1 MSNLNNQRKKS
12 IIIIGAGLGGL
23 SSGVYAQMNGYDST
37 IFEMHEI
44 PGGCCTAWD
53 RRNYTFDQCVSWLL
67 GSGKNNK
74 MNQIW
79 NELGALDGKQ
89 IINFEV
95 FNRVYTQSGA
105 YVDFYSEP
113 GRLQEHLLEIAP
125 EDEKQIKLFC
135 SDLRKFYALTDAHPF
150 LKPVGLMNPWEK
162 FRMYAPYL
170 IRMKLVGRAY
180 STPMSEFSS
189 RFKNPVLREAFNF
202 ILFEKHESF
211 PLIPFYFNL
220 ACAAL
225 KNAGAPQGGS
235 LGLAKSIERR
245 YHSLGGRT
253 VYNAKVEEI
262 LIEDNKAVG
271 VLLTDGQRHY
281 SDIVISAGDGF
292 GATQRLLGG
301 KYPNPELDKL
311 YLDMINE
318 RALTFPSY
326 FTMFLAVNK
335 DYADKSHCATYV
347 LSEEMRQELPGMMHP
362 SINVQVRNQYYPHI
376 APKGK
381 SVLYISFFCDY
392 KVWEQKTAAEN
403 GNQPVSNKLH
413 TKRRRTLEY
422 RQAKKKTA
430 KIIIEFLAKHYE
442 GLVESI
448 EFSDIGTPLTQE
460 RYTGNHHG
468 TVLAW
473 QPFLP
478 SGEFVEHSVKKNGPK
493 VPGLENFYMSGH
505 WTTTGGLIRAASS
518 GRHVIQYLCKDEAK
532 PFKAYIGELPEQG
545 DHLGPLSHMPD
556 MPELENTYAGS

>member
-1 MSNLNNQRKKS
+1 MNQRKKS

-23 SSGVYAQMNGYDST
+23 SSGVYAQMNGYDSK

-53 RRNYTFDQCVSWLL
+53 RREYTFDQCISWLL

-89 IINFEV
+89 IINFDV
-95 FNRVYTQSGA
+95 FNRVYTRSGVF
-105 YVDFYSEP
+105 VDFYSESS
-113 GRLQEHLLEIAP
+113 RLQKHLLEIAP

-135 SDLRKFYALTDAHPF
+135 SDLRRFHALTDAHPF

-162 FRMYAPYL
+162 IRMYAPYL

-189 RFKNPVLREAFNF
+189 RFKNPVLKEAFNF

-211 PLIPFYFNL
+211 PLIPFYFNM

-225 KNAGAPQGGS
+225 RNAGAPQGGS
-235 LGLAKSIERR
+235 LGLARSIEQR
-245 YHSLGGRT
+245 YHSLGGQT

-262 LIEDNKAVG
+262 IVEDNKAVG
-271 VLLTDGQRHY
+271 VLMADGQRY
-281 SDIVISAGDGF
+281 FSDIVISAGDGF
-292 GATQRLLGG
+292 GTTQRLLRG
-301 KYPNPELDKL
+301 KYPSPELDKL
-311 YLDMINE
+311 YLNMINE

-335 DYADKSHCATYV
+335 DYSDKSHCATY
-347 LSEEMRQELPGMMHP
+347 LLNDEMRKELPGMLHP
-362 SINVQVRNQYYPHI
+362 SINVQVRNRYYPHI

-381 SVLYISFFCDY
+381 SVLYISYFCDY
-392 KVWEQKTAAEN
+392 KAWGEKTAAEN
-403 GNQPVSNKLH
+403 GNQSVSSARH

-422 RQAKKKTA
+422 RQAKKRTG
-430 KIIIEFLAKHYE
+430 KIIVDFLADHYDD
-442 GLVESI
+442 LI
-448 EFSDIGTPLTQE
+448 ENIAFSDIGTPLTQE

-473 QPFLP
+473 QPFLR
-478 SGEFVEHSVKKNGPK
+478 SGELVEHSVRKNGPK
-493 VPGLENFYMSGH
+493 VPGLENFYMAGH

-518 GRHVIQYLCKDEAK
+518 GRHVIQYLCRDEAK
-532 PFKAYIGELPEQG
+532 PFIAYIGDTLAQGNRRGSLP
-545 DHLGPLSHMPD
+545 D
-556 MPELENTYAGS
+556 LENTYAES

>member
-1 MSNLNNQRKKS
+1 MNQKKKS

-23 SSGVYAQMNGYDST
+23 SSGVYAQMNGYDSK

-53 RRNYTFDQCVSWLL
+53 RRNYTFDQCISWLL

-79 NELGALDGKQ
+79 NELGALEGKQ
-89 IINFEV
+89 IINFDV
-95 FNRVYTQSGA
+95 FNRVYTRSGDF
-105 YVDFYSEP
+105 VDFYSEP
-113 GRLQEHLLEIAP
+113 NRLQQHLLEIAP
-125 EDEKQIKLFC
+125 EDEQQIKLFC
-135 SDLRKFYALTDAHPF
+135 SDLKKFYALTDAHPF

-162 FRMYAPYL
+162 FKMYAPYL
-170 IRMKLVGRAY
+170 IRAKLVGRAY
-180 STPMSEFSS
+180 STSMNDFSS
-189 RFKNPVLREAFNF
+189 RFKNPILREAFNF

-211 PLIPFYFNL
+211 PLIPFYFNM
-220 ACAAL
+220 ACAAM

-235 LGLAKSIERR
+235 FGLAKSIERR
-245 YHSLGGRT
+245 YHSLGGET
-253 VYNAKVEEI
+253 IYNAKVEKIIVEN
-262 LIEDNKAVG
+262 NKAVG
-271 VLLTDGQRHY
+271 VLLADGQEHF

-292 GATQRLLGG
+292 DATQRLLGG

-335 DYADKSHCATYV
+335 DYSDKSHCATYV
-347 LSEEMRQELPGMMHP
+347 LSEEMRKELPGMMHP

-392 KVWEQKTAAEN
+392 KTWEEKMSGEN
-403 GNQPVSNKLH
+403 GNQPVSSTRH

-422 RQAKKKTA
+422 RTAKKRAGKL
-430 KIIIEFLAKHYE
+430 IVDFLANYYE
-442 GLVESI
+442 DLVESI
-448 EFSDIGTPLTQE
+448 EFSDVGTPLTQE

-493 VPGLENFYMSGH
+493 VPGLENFYMAGH

-532 PFKAYIGELPEQG
+532 PFKAYVGDLSAQSNNQG
-545 DHLGPLSHMPD
+545 SMSSLA
-556 MPELENTYAGS
+556 NTYVGS